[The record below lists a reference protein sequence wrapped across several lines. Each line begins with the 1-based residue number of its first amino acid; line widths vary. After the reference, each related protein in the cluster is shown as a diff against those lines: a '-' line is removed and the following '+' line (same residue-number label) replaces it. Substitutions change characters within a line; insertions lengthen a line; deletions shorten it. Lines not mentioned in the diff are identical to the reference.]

1 MPLRVPLRIDAVLV
15 TSGNAAPA
23 IAGLAVPVLAVGDA
37 TAERARAAGM
47 VDVTSANGTA
57 DDLFSLATTRCA
69 PRAHLLLPS
78 GQGQGY
84 ALARRLRGA
93 GFRVHRRSVYEARPV
108 SRLPEAAC
116 QALARGRLRAA
127 LFLSSETAR
136 AFVQLLPAEDVPHV
150 AGIEALAISR
160 KTADA
165 LAPLPWRRVRVSVGP
180 TLDHVL
186 ALL

>member
-1 MPLRVPLRIDAVLV
+1 MPLRMPHQIDAVLV
-15 TSGNAAPA
+15 TSGNALPA
-23 IAGLAVPVLAVGDA
+23 LAGLAMPVLTVGDA
-37 TAERARAAGM
+37 TAERARAAGL
-47 VDVTSANGTA
+47 VDVSSAGGSA
-57 DDLFSLATTRCA
+57 DDLFSLCETRCRPGA
-69 PRAHLLLPS
+69 RLLLAS
-78 GQGQGY
+78 GQGQGH
-84 ALARRLRGA
+84 ALAQRLRGA
-93 GFRVHRRSVYEARPV
+93 GFRVHRRSVYVARPV

-136 AFVQLLPAEDVPHV
+136 TFVRLLPMAYAPRV
-150 AGIEALAISR
+150 AGVEALAISE